1 MSFDPAGDPYTEPEF
16 GVELDERENEGRRN
30 ILWGIVIAAIA
41 GGITVGTF
49 AAAGPGGTY
58 FIAYGGV
65 AVGAFQIIKGLINA
79 SGFWRLVGLLALVA
93 TAVIGFLTYQASQ
106 DTGSLYNEIEVG
118 NCVDVDGFKTGCND
132 RASVYNVVGF
142 HQYDSD
148 AFFPGDTRIESDV
161 GRHCPAYAEWYFT
174 PLRESWSQGDRTIL
188 CVTER

>member
-1 MSFDPAGDPYTEPEF
+1 MSYDPAGDPYTEPEF
-16 GVELDERENEGRRN
+16 GTEIDERESEGRRN

-93 TAVIGFLTYQASQ
+93 IAVIGFLTYQASQ

-118 NCVDVDGFKTGCND
+118 DCVDADGFKASCDD
-132 RASVYNVVGF
+132 RDGVYDVVGTY
-142 HQYDSD
+142 QYGSD
-148 AFFPGDTRIESDV
+148 ASFPGDTRIELDA
-161 GRHCPAYAEWYFT
+161 GRHCPANAEWYFT
-174 PLRESWSQGDRTIL
+174 PLGEGWSQGDRTIL